1 MATVGNQLPTQAVSK
16 PTSGKHGNVLP
27 LWGNEKTMNLNPM
40 ILTNVLSSPYF
51 KVQLYELKTYHEVV
65 DEIYFKVTHIEPW
78 EKGSRKTAGQT
89 GMCGGVRGVGTG
101 GIVSTAFCLLY
112 KLFTLKLTRK
122 QLMGLITH
130 TDSPY
135 IRALGFMYIRYTQ
148 PPTDLFEWYDG
159 FLDDEEE
166 LDVKAGGGCV
176 MTIGEMLRSFLTK
189 LEWFSTLFP
198 RIPVPVQKVIDQQI
212 KARPRKVPQKETQE
226 DEDGFAESG
235 RQGERRRSRT
245 PRRTPSP
252 RRSPKRSRS
261 RSHHRE
267 RERHGPSFDRELERE
282 RDRQRKER
290 EGRDRDRERGDRGD
304 RERRRSR
311 SADRNRE
318 RKRSHSGSRD
328 RRSERKEKERDG
340 GDDRSRRKDRDHHKD
355 RGTERERL
363 MTAGTR
369 TIGKDTGMRGRPKGP
384 AGVEAERGDTKVGQ
398 RRRAGKGSAAT
409 AGRGTGR
416 EMENSAL
423 TNVVAAKRG
432 ATISESPAM
441 TIVDIEGVRA
451 SSKCRLAAI
460 LLVFFLLF
468 FYIRLSALSL
478 VLKRRNSCTS
488 DIWICCLW
496 PM

>member
-1 MATVGNQLPTQAVSK
+1 MANVGNQLPTQAVSK
-16 PTSGKHGNVLP
+16 PPSGKHGNVLP

-148 PPTDLFEWYDG
+148 PPTDLLDWYDG
-159 FLDDEEE
+159 FLDDEED

-198 RIPVPVQKVIDQQI
+198 RIPVPVQKMIDQNL
-212 KARPRKVPQKETQE
+212 KARPRKVAPKDPQEEEPLAET
-226 DEDGFAESG
+226 G
-235 RQGERRRSRT
+235 RQGERRHSRT

-267 RERHGPSFDRELERE
+267 RDRHGPSYDRELERE

-290 EGRDRDRERGDRGD
+290 EGKDRDRGD

-311 SADRNRE
+311 SAERNQDRRE
-318 RKRSHSGSRD
+318 RKRSHSSSRD
-328 RRSERKEKERDG
+328 RRSERRDKERDG
-340 GDDRSRRKDRDHHKD
+340 GDDRSRKKERDHHKD
-355 RGTERERL
+355 RGADRERSRDRRSRGE
-363 MTAGTR
+363 ADER
-369 TIGKDTGMRGRPKGP
+369 RHKDDRDRHREEKKTKRPSRSRSRDRKHKEDKSRKRERSHSKEKDRERDG
-384 AGVEAERGDTKVGQ
+384 EARSHKRSRSKERSHHQRESNNDHAKHSD
-398 RRRAGKGSAAT
+398 RRRSQSA
-409 AGRGTGR
+409 
-416 EMENSAL
+416 E
-423 TNVVAAKRG
+423 
-432 ATISESPAM
+432 
-441 TIVDIEGVRA
+441 
-451 SSKCRLAAI
+451 
-460 LLVFFLLF
+460 
-468 FYIRLSALSL
+468 
-478 VLKRRNSCTS
+478 
-488 DIWICCLW
+488 
-496 PM
+496 